1 MLRSESAPE
10 RKSADPTEPD
20 VVLSVRDV
28 YRFHEVDGRS
38 IPILRGVSFD
48 LPRQTFAAVM
58 GPSGS
63 GKSTLLHIVA
73 GMDLPSSGEV
83 LLGDIALTSLSE
95 AGRTRERRRRI
106 GFIFQFFHLLPDLT
120 VRENVGLPLLIA
132 GDRVERHV
140 RRVDEIL
147 DSLGLLALADR
158 LPAQLSGGE
167 MQRASIA
174 RALVTEPPILL
185 CDEPTGNLASKAGE
199 EIIATLR
206 RIVTERNTAV
216 LLVTHNP
223 RDAAAADRVMFLR
236 DGAMAREHDLSGPG
250 LSLHQVHARLEEL
263 QI

>member
-1 MLRSESAPE
+1 MPRSDDASEGKAQG
-10 RKSADPTEPD
+10 AQDDPI
-20 VVLSVRDV
+20 VLSVRDV
-28 YRFHEVDGRS
+28 YRFHEVEGRS
-38 IPILRGVSFD
+38 LPILRGVSFD
-48 LPRQTFAAVM
+48 LPRKTFAAVM

-83 LLGDIALTSLSE
+83 MLAETALSSLDE
-95 AGRTRERRRRI
+95 AGRTRARGRHI

-132 GDRVERHV
+132 GERVERHA
-140 RRVDEIL
+140 RRVDEL
-147 DSLGLLALADR
+147 LESLGLIELAGR

-167 MQRASIA
+167 MQRVSIA
-174 RALVTEPPILL
+174 RALVAEPPLLL
-185 CDEPTGNLASKAGE
+185 CDEPTGNLSSKAGE
-199 EIIATLR
+199 EIVATLR
-206 RIVTERNTAV
+206 AVVRERNTAV

-236 DGAMAREHDLSGPG
+236 DGSMTREHDLAGPT
-250 LSLHQVHARLEEL
+250 LSLHEVHARLESL